1 MKSKLVTVSAKI
13 PKELKDELER
23 RGLRISDAIRRGM
36 EIELRELR
44 TRDLES
50 LLGKVDLSKVSEE
63 QIVRDVRATREEKD
77 LT

>member
-1 MKSKLVTVSAKI
+1 MKSKLATVSAKI

-77 LT
+77 ST

>member
-1 MKSKLVTVSAKI
+1 MKSKLATVSAKI